1 MKKKILTCMI
11 AFVMTVVMTF
21 GLAGCSEGYLPEYEN
36 EYFRYAV
43 RTNKDGTKE
52 GYLIGFTEL
61 GAEQTH
67 LILPQ
72 EIDGIPIVGLS
83 YERILGYGTQKVGD
97 FISDKLKKLF
107 VLINT
112 DKVDWKYFDCSG
124 ILEQCELICWKSDR
138 IGLFFCNRFVLGF
151 NEYLKLYH
159 GNRFDGYSY
168 KSYLANISYM
178 YNYEGAE
185 DGGYYW
191 VDSYDNSTVE
201 FIPPEPT
208 REGYEFGG
216 WYKEPECENAWDF
229 ATDRTGSELK
239 IEDTYIPYLWN
250 KTPEEIASQYSKD
263 DGVKLYA
270 KWKEV

>member
-1 MKKKILTCMI
+1 MKKKILTCII
-11 AFVMTVVMTF
+11 AGIMAVVTTL
-21 GLAGCSEGYLPEYEN
+21 GLAGCTEDYLPEYES

-72 EIDGIPIVGLS
+72 ELDGIPIVDLG
-83 YERILGYGTQKVGD
+83 YERQLGWGMERVGE
-97 FISDKLKKLF
+97 FYNSELKKLF
-107 VLINT
+107 VPFEPLKNTWSQKDIHRHFVSLEIEVIQWRSNKIKISGKKLI
-112 DKVDWKYFDCSG
+112 Y
-124 ILEQCELICWKSDR
+124 
-138 IGLFFCNRFVLGF
+138 
-151 NEYLKLYH
+151 
-159 GNRFDGYSY
+159 GYSLY
-168 KSYLANISYM
+168 GSLVENGTIEDIVQFENNYLANISFM

-208 REGYEFGG
+208 REGYRFSG
-216 WYKEPECENAWDF
+216 WYKEPECLNIWEF
-229 ATDRTGSELK
+229 AMDKTGNELPIVISYDPFK
-239 IEDTYIPYLWN
+239 IYAQYN
-250 KTPEEIASQYSKD
+250 EI
-263 DGVKLYA
+263 DGIRLYA
-270 KWKEV
+270 KWIKQ

>member
-11 AFVMTVVMTF
+11 AFVMTVVMTL

-61 GAEQTH
+61 GAEQEY

-72 EIDGIPIVGLS
+72 EIDGIPIVDIGYERQLGWGTETISNFINNKIEKLYVNFDYSSIYYSNCHADIPNCRLVIWMENGELSRHRIPGSKGAILGKKILEKNLVEGINNNYHLLANLS
-83 YERILGYGTQKVGD
+83 Y
-97 FISDKLKKLF
+97 
-107 VLINT
+107 
-112 DKVDWKYFDCSG
+112 
-124 ILEQCELICWKSDR
+124 
-138 IGLFFCNRFVLGF
+138 
-151 NEYLKLYH
+151 LYNF
-159 GNRFDGYSY
+159 G
-168 KSYLANISYM
+168 
-178 YNYEGAE
+178 E
-185 DGGYYW
+185 DQLNNYYW

-229 ATDRTGSELK
+229 ATDKTGNEIV
-239 IEDTYIPYLWN
+239 IEAYSNFEDYAECNITY
-250 KTPEEIASQYSKD
+250 
-263 DGVKLYA
+263 LYA
-270 KWKEV
+270 KWIKEGETMK

>member
-11 AFVMTVVMTF
+11 AFVMTVVMTL

-67 LILPQ
+67 MILPQ
-72 EIDGIPIVGLS
+72 EIDGIPIVGFG
-83 YERILGYGTQKVGD
+83 YVRHLGYGSEWVGEFKNDKLMKLYIPFTAKENTWSSYISIGYLENGAIIQWKSATIWIDNQKVING
-97 FISDKLKKLF
+97 F
-107 VLINT
+107 VVYT
-112 DKVDWKYFDCSG
+112 
-124 ILEQCELICWKSDR
+124 ELAQMGHFQNS
-138 IGLFFCNRFVLGF
+138 VVHF
-151 NEYLKLYH
+151 N
-159 GNRFDGYSY
+159 N
-168 KSYLANISYM
+168 YLANISYM

-208 REGYEFGG
+208 REGYRFGG

-229 ATDRTGSELK
+229 TTDKTGDELPIDMSLIPSE
-239 IEDTYIPYLWN
+239 TF
-250 KTPEEIASQYSKD
+250 AQYSES
-263 DGVKLYA
+263 DGIRLYA
-270 KWKEV
+270 KWIKK